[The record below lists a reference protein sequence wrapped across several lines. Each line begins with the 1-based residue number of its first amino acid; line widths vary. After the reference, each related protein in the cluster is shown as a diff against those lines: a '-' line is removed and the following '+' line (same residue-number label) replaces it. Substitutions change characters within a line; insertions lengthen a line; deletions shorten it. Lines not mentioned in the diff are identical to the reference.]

1 MDEEFDL
8 EDKREQKVK
17 ERALDESFKD
27 AQINR
32 GLAPP
37 KKKMKKKSFEKTFPK
52 LGFLLIA
59 LSIIGILILSN
70 VPWAY
75 IKYDTGLVENI
86 EVYIDENFQE
96 ADISSQNLTNFS
108 NIMSSTP
115 PHYLGLTFND
125 FQEASS
131 STFLGFIL
139 LIIISVIITF
149 FGIIDKIKDFSLE
162 FFLSTHFIFGV
173 LCIIPGMYIILGN
186 IKLIGAHFLLHH
198 NSPFITNVENIII
211 MIPAAFILT
220 IFGFVIVKLAFN
232 IMKMDLNELR
242 KIIDVQ
248 TDDTSSERYPYGGV
262 P

>member
-86 EVYIDENFQE
+86 EVYIYENFQ
-96 ADISSQNLTNFS
+96 
-108 NIMSSTP
+108 
-115 PHYLGLTFND
+115 
-125 FQEASS
+125 
-131 STFLGFIL
+131 
-139 LIIISVIITF
+139 
-149 FGIIDKIKDFSLE
+149 
-162 FFLSTHFIFGV
+162 
-173 LCIIPGMYIILGN
+173 
-186 IKLIGAHFLLHH
+186 
-198 NSPFITNVENIII
+198 
-211 MIPAAFILT
+211 
-220 IFGFVIVKLAFN
+220 
-232 IMKMDLNELR
+232 
-242 KIIDVQ
+242 
-248 TDDTSSERYPYGGV
+248 
-262 P
+262 